1 MLQNTSIPQIKYLDF
16 EMQAKKKIQG
26 KCKLSVNL
34 SNCTSTSIT
43 EKNFVFYL
51 DPPNVLSMRVDE
63 IVQVKLLRCSYPT
76 MVLRSSFFLSIS
88 ALKREDK

>member
-34 SNCTSTSIT
+34 SNCIVPLSLKKTLYFIWTLQMS
-43 EKNFVFYL
+43 YL
-51 DPPNVLSMRVDE
+51 
-63 IVQVKLLRCSYPT
+63 
-76 MVLRSSFFLSIS
+76 
-88 ALKREDK
+88 